1 MTKQEL
7 LSEGYLEAYLTED
20 LPQAD
25 LREVE
30 SWLKQDTE
38 VRSEYLRVQRTL
50 ELLAFHFGLEP
61 SQVIKRTVMEDAS
74 VVKNLHI
81 SAASSSGWKLMVA
94 ASVLLTIMSA
104 FTAFY
109 FYGKWQYTDARMSE
123 MIAQNLLMAENV
135 TRTNQELEEMKNNLS
150 VLISPEFSRIVLN
163 GTANAE
169 SAKAVIYW
177 NPAEG
182 KVFLNSSSL
191 GELPEGKQYQLWA
204 LVDGKPVDAGVFD
217 PTGETFRLMSEIA
230 RADAFAVTIEPTGG
244 SQGPSLETMQVYGA
258 VSKG

>member
-7 LSEGYLEAYLTED
+7 LSEGYLEAYLTTD

-25 LREVE
+25 LEEVE
-30 SWLKQDTE
+30 SWLKKDAE
-38 VRSEYLRVQRTL
+38 VRAEYLRVQKTL
-50 ELLAFHFGLEP
+50 ELLAFHFGLKPAE
-61 SQVIKRTVMEDAS
+61 VIKRGLMEDAA
-74 VVKNLHI
+74 VMKEVRFDTG
-81 SAASSSGWKLMVA
+81 SSSGWKLMVA
-94 ASVLLTIMSA
+94 ASVLVTMMSA
-104 FTAFY
+104 MAAFY
-109 FYGKWQYTDARMSE
+109 FYSKWQTTDDQMSQ
-123 MIAQNLLMAENV
+123 MIAQNFLMAENV
-135 TRTNQELEEMKNNLS
+135 TRVNQELEDVKSNLS

-163 GTANAE
+163 GTANAAT
-169 SAKAVIYW
+169 AKAVIYW